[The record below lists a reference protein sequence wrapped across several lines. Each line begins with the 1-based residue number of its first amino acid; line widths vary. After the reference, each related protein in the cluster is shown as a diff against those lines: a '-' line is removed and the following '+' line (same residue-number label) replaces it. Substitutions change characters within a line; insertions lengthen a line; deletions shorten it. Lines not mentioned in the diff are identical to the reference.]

1 VILKHWHRSL
11 AVCLPIALL
20 ALSIWSLNRQLH
32 HYRLEE
38 ILASL
43 ATTANRYLALAAGLT
58 ILNYAILTGYD
69 TLAVRYLRHL
79 LPYRAAALV
88 SFVSYAIG
96 NSVGFALL
104 SGSAIRYRFYSR
116 WGFSK
121 TEIAKIIVF
130 CNLSFWV
137 GLLSVGGVMFVKE
150 PIAVPKILHLPFQSV
165 YPLGLIFLT
174 VVTLYLLGGT
184 FGHQFIQVGRWTL
197 PVLPLRLSLAQIAV
211 TSLDWMLVAGVLYA
225 LLPAPVP
232 LSYPGFFLWHLSTG
246 PDCWPGEQRAWR
258 SGGVRKR
265 DAPAALSHC
274 VCRRFVWRTVSLSG
288 DLLPC
293 PADFGSFAAG
303 YRRIALPSRPQKSK
317 PVLSAF
323 ALTRQPP

>member
-1 VILKHWHRSL
+1 MSDRRRVILKHWHRSL

-43 ATTANRYLALAAGLT
+43 ATTANRYLALAGGLT

-232 LSYPGFFLWHLSTG
+232 LSYPGFFGIYLLALIAGLVSNVPGGLGVFESVMLLLLS
-246 PDCWPGEQRAWR
+246 P
-258 SGGVRKR
+258 
-265 DAPAALSHC
+265 
-274 VCRRFVWRTVSLSG
+274 TVSAA
-288 DLLPC
+288 DL
-293 PADFGSFAAG
+293 FGALLA
-303 YRRIALPSRPQKSK
+303 YRGIYYLVPLILAVLLLGIAELRYHLAHRSPSQS
-317 PVLSAF
+317 
-323 ALTRQPP
+323 